1 MQNNEYRCKI
11 AELQNLNHELKEKQI
26 KQEFQIDE
34 VYNDLFVKNDTLKL
48 YDKTL
53 EDLTKAL
60 NMEKAFDGE
69 LTDNIKKMKEL
80 VDEE

>member
-1 MQNNEYRCKI
+1 MQNNEYRRKI

-26 KQEFQIDE
+26 KQEFLIDE

-53 EDLTKAL
+53 TDLTRAL
-60 NMEKAFDGE
+60 EVERAFDGE
-69 LTDNIKKMKEL
+69 L
-80 VDEE
+80 